1 MKIKEKIIELRKE
14 GYYAKEISE
23 ILQIDYRKVVLEEEK
38 RIIEQGLLTEEDINE
53 GKKKRRRRKLES
65 NPLAMKVFELK
76 KQGFTDNAIARMLT
90 IEIAQ
95 TTVSKYV
102 REGISL
108 GIIDEDEIS
117 IARIELK
124 KLEKEQN
131 PDRKRVLEGLRRGEL
146 DTEIAKDTIVGDI
159 QVGNIR
165 KSLVKEGLITQ
176 EEIDEARQ
184 KKMEEQRRRDEDS
197 KKEEDKII
205 DKEKLLSYLILG
217 YDTIDVKK
225 KMGKPSKETYEQA
238 MNQLIEEKRITLEE
252 IREYRNKKE
261 MKDKEI
267 VFQELKRGMVQREIA
282 KIIKTSVSRTQTYIE
297 KVKKEKNISDEDILR
312 WKNEKES
319 SAEKRKNAVLD
330 GLKKGLTSK
339 EIVNQ
344 YPKQKLTVPNV
355 KNIIRLLIEEGI
367 ITKGKI
373 QEYRQKRIEENK
385 RKNEG
390 KLNQFEKE
398 MLNYLKNGY
407 EKKEILDL
415 SGKSKDYINM
425 VIRKLK
431 EKGKITEEE
440 IEQARIRRKEEEEKA
455 EQKKAIQEM
464 EQQSNRLKREIDSE
478 IRFGKKPSQEKLE
491 KMREYINLCQERY
504 QKENITRPE
513 LLYLGQ
519 VLQKVEI
526 KERDLLQFVR
536 LAISIGEYQEALNFV
551 RLVQEEQT
559 RNFSESRRQKV
570 KKLEEV
576 LSKANKVQQALQT
589 IKKGNTN
596 TEVLSN
602 VTGLSKDEINVLKIR
617 ITRKPIRIAGPI
629 KRRKILDVL
638 ITDKDPAKIQKEL
651 EINDFEMDDMKEQ
664 MFEYK
669 QQKKK
674 YKKATSEQ
682 EKQEIQEQIEKN
694 TRTRVVVLYTKIGKK
709 PEFIAKVLKK
719 QPEEIQE
726 DLAYAIEKGIIL
738 EEQLQGIDP
747 LNYCSNL
754 REQAIL

>member
-1 MKIKEKIIELRKE
+1 MEIKEKIIELRKE

-23 ILQIDYRKVVLEEEK
+23 MLQIDYRKVVLEKEK

-76 KQGFTDNAIARMLT
+76 KQGFTDSEIARMPT
-90 IEIAQ
+90 IEIVQA
-95 TTVSKYV
+95 TVSKYV

-117 IARIELK
+117 IARIERK

-146 DTEIAKDTIVGDI
+146 DTEIAKDTTVGDI

-184 KKMEEQRRRDEDS
+184 KKMEEQRKREKDS

-225 KMGKPSKETYEQA
+225 KMGNPSKETYEQA
-238 MNQLIEEKRITLEE
+238 MNELIEEKRITLEE

-282 KIIKTSVSRTQTYIE
+282 KIIKTSLSRTQTYIE

-319 SAEKRKNAVLD
+319 SAEKRKNVVLD
-330 GLKKGLTSK
+330 GLEKGLTSK

-344 YPKQKLTVPNV
+344 YPKQKLTVSNV

-373 QEYRQKRIEENK
+373 QEYRQKRVEENK
-385 RKNEG
+385 RKNKE

-431 EKGKITEEE
+431 EKGKITEKE
-440 IEQARIRRKEEEEKA
+440 IEQARIRRKEEKEKA
-455 EQKKAIQEM
+455 ELKKVMQEM
-464 EQQSNRLKREIDSE
+464 EQQIDHLKREIDSE
-478 IRFGKKPSQEKLE
+478 IRFGREPTQEKLE

-513 LLYLGQ
+513 LFYLGQ
-519 VLQKVEI
+519 VLQKVEMQ
-526 KERDLLQFVR
+526 ERDLLQFAKY
-536 LAISIGEYQEALNFV
+536 AISIGEYQEGLNFV
-551 RLVQEEQT
+551 RIAKEEQAK
-559 RNFSESRRQKV
+559 NFSESGRQKV
-570 KKLEEV
+570 EKLEEV

-589 IKKGNTN
+589 IKRGNTN
-596 TEVLSN
+596 TAILSN
-602 VTGLSKDEINVLKIR
+602 VTGLSKDEINILKIR
-617 ITRKPIRIAGPI
+617 TAGKPIRIAGPI
-629 KRRKILDVL
+629 KRRKILEVL
-638 ITDKDPAKIQKEL
+638 ITEKDPVKIQQ
-651 EINDFEMDDMKEQ
+651 EIEISDFEMDDMKEQ
-664 MFEYK
+664 MYQYK
-669 QQKKK
+669 QQKRK
-674 YKKATSEQ
+674 YEKTKSKE
-682 EKQEIQEQIEKN
+682 EKQEIGEQIEKDI
-694 TRTRVVVLYTKIGKK
+694 RTRVVVLYTKLGKN

-719 QPEEIQE
+719 EPEEIKE
-726 DLAYAIEKGIIL
+726 DLAYAML
-738 EEQLQGIDP
+738 
-747 LNYCSNL
+747 
-754 REQAIL
+754 